1 MQEQLLRFI
10 LDRRYLILIIT
21 LISALIMAA
30 GMQYLLFSDDYRIYF
45 SEENPQLQAFERLQ
59 NIFSKNDNI
68 LFVLAPEDDAVFTP
82 ETLQAVIW
90 LTEESWKIPFSL
102 RVDSIT
108 NFQHTY
114 AEGDDLVVE
123 DLVQAPV
130 DRDKN
135 QLMYRRDSALA
146 EPLLLG
152 RLVSPDAHV
161 TGVNVTIQLP
171 GKALDEVALSAQY
184 ARDLAD
190 QVRERFPGIQV
201 YLTGVVMMNN
211 AFPEVSQRDMETLYP
226 LMFLVVMISLM
237 LILRSIPATLST
249 LVVIILAVMA
259 NMGLSGWLGIPLSS
273 ATTGVPVIILTL
285 AIADCVHVLVN
296 YYQHLRQ
303 GENRYEAM
311 LESLRINLEPI
322 FLTSITTAI
331 GFLSLNM
338 SEVPPFRDLGNL
350 AAIGVGLAFFF
361 SITLLPAMMLSL
373 PMAQPKEHSGA
384 HQQMDR
390 FALFV
395 VSNRRLLMWSMVV
408 FVSFLAVQLPKNEL
422 DEQYLAYFGKSIPF
436 RADTDFA
443 TDNLTGIYTIEYV
456 LDAGEPGA
464 IAEPGFLKQLDA
476 FANWY
481 RAQPETRHVNIFSD
495 IMKRLNKNMHSDD
508 PEWFKLPDSRELAA
522 QYLLLYEF
530 SLPFGLDMNN
540 QINVDKSMIRM
551 TVTLETLSSNELIAL
566 EERAQAWLGTNT
578 TAPFGSEGAS
588 DSVMFSHIG
597 SRNIVAML
605 QGSTLALILIS
616 AILMVTLRSVKIGIV
631 SMLPNLIPM
640 VMAFGVWGLFVG
652 EVGLALSVVSGLTLG
667 IVVDDTV
674 HFLSKYLRAR
684 RERGLSSQD
693 AVGYAFHTVGSAMLV
708 TSVVLVLGFL
718 VLTFSDYTMNA
729 DMGLMIAITIG
740 FALLA
745 DFLLLPPLL
754 MKLDKAND

>member
-1 MQEQLLRFI
+1 MQERLLRFI

-30 GMQYLLFSDDYRIYF
+30 GMQYLRFSDDYRIYF
-45 SEENPQLQAFERLQ
+45 SEENPQLQAFDRLQ

-114 AEGDDLVVE
+114 AEEDDLIVE

-130 DRDKN
+130 DLDKN
-135 QLMYRRDSALA
+135 QLMHRRDSALA

-152 RLVSPDAHV
+152 RLISPDAHV

-171 GKALDEVALSAQY
+171 GKALDEVAMSAQY

-190 QVRERFPGIQV
+190 QVRARFPGIQV

-249 LVVIILAVMA
+249 LMVIILAVMA
-259 NMGLSGWLGIPLSS
+259 NMGLSGWLGISLSS
-273 ATTGVPVIILTL
+273 ATIGVPVIILTL
-285 AIADCVHVLVN
+285 AIADCVHILVN
-296 YYQHLRQ
+296 YYQHLHQ

-311 LESLRINLEPI
+311 FESLRINLEPI

-361 SITLLPAMMLSL
+361 SITLLPALMLIL
-373 PMAQPKEHSGA
+373 PMAQPKRRNAA
-384 HQQMDR
+384 HQRMDR

-395 VSNRRLLMWSMVV
+395 VSNRRLLMWGMVV

-422 DEQYLAYFGKSIPF
+422 DEQYLAYFGKTIPF

-464 IAEPGFLKQLDA
+464 IAEPAFLEQLDA

-616 AILMVTLRSVKIGIV
+616 AILVVTLRSVKIGIV

-684 RERGLSSQD
+684 RERGLSSED

-708 TSVVLVLGFL
+708 TSIVLVLGFL

-729 DMGLMIAITIG
+729 DMGLMIAITIS

-754 MKLDKAND
+754 MKLDKAK